1 MYWLSTQR
9 FYRIKEKLKNLV
21 NIVWVFQNDS
31 LKFNAQSSIG
41 NCFLARKGYRL
52 FFTVLEVLNVICPTS
67 LPVDCVSSTGLYLK
81 YYSASF

>member
-21 NIVWVFQNDS
+21 NIVWVFHNDS

-52 FFTVLEVLNVICPTS
+52 FFTVLEVFNVICAKS